1 MSSDVGKIS
10 FIGAVASDPFQEN
23 DNGKLVMFV
32 EISQGGNKLFCQLR
46 GDYRIK
52 NVGQLKQGDR
62 VWGSGDLTLENIN
75 GQPSL
80 AVGLDELKSLSSS
93 ASGSGGWGGGY
104 QNRNQ
109 QGGYQN
115 RNSGYGSRKRGW
127 GK

>member
-1 MSSDVGKIS
+1 MSNDIGKFT

-23 DNGKLVMFV
+23 DNGKPVLFAEVT
-32 EISQGGNKLFCQLR
+32 QGNNRLFCQLR

-62 VWGSGDLTLENIN
+62 VWGSGDLSLENIN

-80 AVGLDELKSLSSS
+80 AVSLDDLKALSSS
-93 ASGSGGWGGGY
+93 TSGGWGGGY
-104 QNRNQ
+104 QNRS

-115 RNSGYGSRKRGW
+115 RNSGYGNRNRGW
-127 GK
+127 RN